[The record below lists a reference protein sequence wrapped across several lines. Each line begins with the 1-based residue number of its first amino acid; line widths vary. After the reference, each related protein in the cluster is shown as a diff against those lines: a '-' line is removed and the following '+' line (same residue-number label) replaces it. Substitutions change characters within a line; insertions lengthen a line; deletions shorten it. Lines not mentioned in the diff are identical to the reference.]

1 MIFIKVLEGNYTGK
15 SNNNIKI
22 YDFNITIIGEGIDKT
37 IITGNITNNFI
48 ITVLN
53 NSGNGF
59 VKLINMTIS
68 DSKDTAILIDK
79 DTKVFINTVKFTK
92 NHGSYGGAINNKGT
106 LNIVNSI
113 FYSNGNSNLQ
123 GSMYDKGGSICN
135 LGITII
141 DNSTFIANYA
151 KSYASIY
158 NDGILNISNSNIQ
171 DSMRVYHP
179 WKGNAIVIGGPGNI
193 NIINSKIFRTGK
205 NASELIGSYDTNT
218 INLQF
223 VISISAENILLK
235 NMTIDGNDAN
245 YYINDG
251 SIFYN
256 TAIISESSSNIKI
269 YNTNF
274 LNLNSILYNGHDTL
288 ININESYI
296 KNVSS
301 IIQKMYPSIYNKK
314 R

>member
-1 MIFIKVLEGNYTGK
+1 MDLV
-15 SNNNIKI
+15 
-22 YDFNITIIGEGIDKT
+22 
-37 IITGNITNNFI
+37 
-48 ITVLN
+48 
-53 NSGNGF
+53 
-59 VKLINMTIS
+59 
-68 DSKDTAILIDK
+68 ILI
-79 DTKVFINTVKFTK
+79 F
-92 NHGSYGGAINNKGT
+92 
-106 LNIVNSI
+106 
-113 FYSNGNSNLQ
+113 
-123 GSMYDKGGSICN
+123 
-135 LGITII
+135 
-141 DNSTFIANYA
+141 
-151 KSYASIY
+151 
-158 NDGILNISNSNIQ
+158 
-171 DSMRVYHP
+171 
-179 WKGNAIVIGGPGNI
+179 
-193 NIINSKIFRTGK
+193 INSKIFRTGK

-251 SIFYN
+251 SILYN

-301 IIQKMYPSIYNKK
+301 IIQKMYPSIYNLTVSNSYFAICFVVLY
-314 R
+314 